1 MDVTLGNLKARIPT
15 SGMRSLQVSTVIG
28 TYSVTG
34 SDTYSQAGVVAG
46 STIQAS
52 SPRAITTTPT
62 HLNPSHNFG
71 SDGATDTWVIYDSA
85 NNISWRITCII
96 GPSYVNNM
104 ITIERLL

>member
-15 SGMRSLQVSTVIG
+15 GGNRSLQLSTVSG

-52 SPRAITTTPT
+52 SPRTINTTPAY
-62 HLNPSHNFG
+62 LNPSYNFG
-71 SDGATDTWVIYDSA
+71 TDGATDTWVIYDSSNTIA
-85 NNISWRITCII
+85 WRITLIV
-96 GPSYVNNM
+96 GPSYINNF
-104 ITIERLL
+104 ILIERLL